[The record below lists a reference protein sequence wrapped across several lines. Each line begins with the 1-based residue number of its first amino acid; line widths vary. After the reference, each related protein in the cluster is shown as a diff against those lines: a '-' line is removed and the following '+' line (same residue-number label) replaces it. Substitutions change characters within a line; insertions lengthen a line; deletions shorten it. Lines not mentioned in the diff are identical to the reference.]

1 MSSSQFPDIQ
11 SNPALILGDGPGALV
26 GTTVSI
32 TKGNPSRVV
41 LVHPLAILQVLDHH
55 GRRHQDLSGS
65 TSENGGSNSMN
76 NQNRVI
82 GTLLGRV
89 DGNVVEVVNCFAVP
103 HAERGDE
110 VAIGK
115 DFNRKML
122 ALHMRSSK
130 DVVVGWYASTSGDC
144 LVADTSSLI
153 HEFYAGECEDS
164 NPVHLV
170 VDTRL
175 LSDSLQIK
183 AYQSMPLIVQ
193 GDHFGNVFHELQV
206 YLHSNEAESIC
217 LREMIASTI
226 SGNGARNN
234 PDTFTASNLQVSL
247 EQLYFLLD
255 STLQYVNKV
264 VDGTLPMNAEKGR
277 QISDT
282 LASIPRMRPEI
293 FDSLFQNSLQD
304 LLMVTYLS
312 NLTRTQMEIAE
323 KLNASLG

>member
-11 SNPALILGDGPGALV
+11 SNPALLLGESPGALA
-26 GTTVSI
+26 GTATSI
-32 TKGNPSRVV
+32 SKGNPSRVV

-130 DVVVGWYASTSGDC
+130 DVVVGWYASASGDS

-153 HEFYAGECEDS
+153 HEFYAGECEDN

-193 GDHFGNVFHELQV
+193 GDHLGNVFHELQV
-206 YLHSNEAESIC
+206 YLHSNEAETIC
-217 LREMIASTI
+217 LREMIKSTN
-226 SGNGARNN
+226 SGADGTSE
-234 PDTFTASNLQVSL
+234 TFSPSRLQVSL
-247 EQLYFLLD
+247 EQLYNLLD
-255 STLQYVNKV
+255 STLEYVNKV
-264 VDGTLPMNAEKGR
+264 VEGTLPMNAEKGR

-293 FDSLFQNSLQD
+293 FDNLFQNSLQD